1 MLKARGR
8 FVNFRVTDDEFMELK
23 AACDRQGASCMS
35 AFARKVIL
43 NTPMISASASG
54 GDFADKLAALQ
65 RRLSVLEVSMS
76 RLVNALAGS
85 SIDVKALEE

>member
-8 FVNFRVTDDEFMELK
+8 FVNFRVTEEEFEQLK
-23 AACDRQGASCMS
+23 VACDRQGAHCLS

-43 NTPMISASASG
+43 NIPNASG
-54 GDFADKLAALQ
+54 EDFADKLVSLH

-85 SIDVKALEE
+85 SADVNASRMEK

>member
-8 FVNFRVTDDEFMELK
+8 FVNFRVTEDEFVELK
-23 AACDRQGASCMS
+23 AACDRHGASCLS

-43 NTPMISASASG
+43 NTPSAAG

-65 RRLSVLEVSMS
+65 GRLSILEVSMS
-76 RLVNALAGS
+76 RLVDALAGS
-85 SIDVKALEE
+85 SAHVIASEK

>member
-8 FVNFRVTDDEFMELK
+8 FVNFRVTDDEFVELK
-23 AACDRQGASCMS
+23 AACDRHGAPCLS

-43 NTPMISASASG
+43 NTPNASG

-85 SIDVKALEE
+85 SVNVKALEE

>member
-8 FVNFRVTDDEFMELK
+8 FVNFRVTDDEFVELK
-23 AACDRQGASCMS
+23 AACDRHGAPCLS

-43 NTPMISASASG
+43 NTPNANG
-54 GDFADKLAALQ
+54 ENLADKLAALH
-65 RRLSVLEVSMS
+65 RRLSILEVSMS

-85 SIDVKALEE
+85 GVDGKAVDE